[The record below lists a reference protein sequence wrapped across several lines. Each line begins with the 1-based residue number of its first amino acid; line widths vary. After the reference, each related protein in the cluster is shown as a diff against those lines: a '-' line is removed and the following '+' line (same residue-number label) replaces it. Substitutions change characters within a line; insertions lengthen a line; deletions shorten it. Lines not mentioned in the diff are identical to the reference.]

1 MKGKTYKYSYYPYAG
16 IYAIVNKVNG
26 KMYIGQSIHVYNR
39 IRSHFTALKKGKD
52 NLKLQRGVNKHGIEN
67 FYGKVIHIIT
77 DPYLLDS
84 YEDFYIDYFNT
95 RDCGYNIAPGGKTAG
110 DTLSKHPNKDKIYQ
124 KIWDIKRERGTDK
137 SHTTPHT
144 KEAKQK
150 VSDSLKEFYENGG
163 EPWNKGQKL
172 DDDYKKKLSDAHKG
186 IKPSNETR
194 KKMSIAHKGHK
205 FSEERNNNVS
215 EGLKR
220 YHENGGKIANTTM
233 AYSSYSRRISKLI
246 RLCTCNLEQHVNE
259 YISYL
264 ENKYEFKLD
273 EKRLLEI
280 NEKHN
285 LSYYINLSKSLDN
298 ILEIAYKCN
307 AKLRKLPWSKKW
319 DLINRIAQEL

>member
-16 IYAIVNKVNG
+16 IYAIVNKING

-39 IRSHFTALKKGKD
+39 LRKHFAALKSGYD
-52 NLKLQRGVNKHGIEN
+52 NLKLQRAVNKYGIEN
-67 FYGKVIHIIT
+67 FYGKVIQIIT
-77 DPYLLDS
+77 DPYLLDG
-84 YEDFYIDYFNT
+84 YEDFYIEYFNT
-95 RDCGYNIAPGGKTAG
+95 RDCGYNIAPGGKSAG
-110 DTLSKHPNKDKIYQ
+110 DTLSKHPNKDKIFQ
-124 KIWDIKRERGTDK
+124 KQHETKRKNNSYPKGVGPKTE
-137 SHTTPHT
+137 S
-144 KEAKQK
+144 AKKK

-163 EPWNKGQKL
+163 EPWNKGKQTSQETR
-172 DDDYKKKLSDAHKG
+172 DKLSKSHTG
-186 IKPSNETR
+186 YVMPESQR
-194 KKMSIAHKGHK
+194 KKISESNKGKH
-205 FSEERNNNVS
+205 SSPERNKKVS
-215 EGLKR
+215 IGKKR
-220 YHENGGKIANTTM
+220 FHENGGKIANTTM

-246 RLCTCNLEQHVNE
+246 RLCTCNLEQRVNE

-273 EKRLLEI
+273 EKRLIEI

-319 DLINRIAQEL
+319 ELVNIIAQEL